1 VAVDGFRTL
10 PRCHALFHPIALP
23 VPDDPLFMGD
33 HRAQYTRFG
42 WAVIEQEADGM
53 TLSSTGQ
60 VGGGFEPGAPPVRGR
75 AARRPPA
82 GLPQRISSA
91 GYPYQGFHTSSTFG
105 NTGKGVAD
113 PVAAILRLLD
123 RLADQ
128 QTDERCGHA
137 AASIHAVTGSV
148 PASGPKTRA
157 LGSGTVEVPQAIR
170 SARTTSAL
178 AT

>member
-1 VAVDGFRTL
+1 
-10 PRCHALFHPIALP
+10 
-23 VPDDPLFMGD
+23 
-33 HRAQYTRFG
+33 
-42 WAVIEQEADGM
+42 M

-113 PVAAILRLLD
+113 PVAAILMLLD
-123 RLADQ
+123 RLAGQ
-128 QTDERCGHA
+128 RSDERCGHA
-137 AASIHAVTGSV
+137 AAAIRAVTGSV
-148 PASGPKTRA
+148 PASGLKTRD
-157 LGSGTVEVPQAIR
+157 LGGGTVEVTRAIR
-170 SARTTSAL
+170 SALTPSAL
-178 AT
+178 AA